1 MPHQTSLTKV
11 HSDPVSGFRL
21 VLDSGPE
28 TSEGREVPNV
38 DDLLF
43 VGNGNSQKDGI
54 LVHSRIKK

>member
-1 MPHQTSLTKV
+1 M

-43 VGNGNSQKDGI
+43 VGNGKSQKDGI
-54 LVHSRIKK
+54 LVHSRIKKNK